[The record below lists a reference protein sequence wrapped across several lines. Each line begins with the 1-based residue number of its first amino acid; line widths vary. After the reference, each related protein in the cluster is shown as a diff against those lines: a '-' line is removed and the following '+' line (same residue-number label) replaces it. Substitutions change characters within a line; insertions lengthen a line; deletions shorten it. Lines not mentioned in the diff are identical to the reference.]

1 MNYMLVKSLHIGAV
15 IFWIGGMLLQA
26 LLLLAARSFPGPTL
40 PLELSRM
47 RMLVRWDRLFTV
59 PAMLLA
65 WISGLFIATQGGW
78 LGSPWL
84 SVKLAFV
91 VALSALH
98 GMLAGRLRRHL
109 QAAETNSWSYLA
121 YVLPG
126 LFAMTLA
133 IVFLVTTKPF

>member
-1 MNYMLVKSLHIGAV
+1 MIYLLVKSLHIGAV

-26 LLLLAARSFPGPTL
+26 LLLQAAHSFPGPTL
-40 PLELSRM
+40 PLELSRL
-47 RMLVRWDRLFTV
+47 RLLYRWDRLLTA

-65 WISGLFIATQGGW
+65 WMTGLFIASQGGW

-84 SVKLAFV
+84 SAKLALV

-98 GMLAGRLRRHL
+98 GVLAGRLRRHL
-109 QAAETNSWSYLA
+109 QAPVPSSWFPVA

-126 LFAMTLA
+126 LFAVTLT
-133 IVFLVTTKPF
+133 IVFLVTSKPF